1 MTSWPRPEPYHW
13 LQRRLCL
20 GQYRETRQK
29 LPILVTPG
37 QAETVPHETA
47 PMPARDGLEPGP
59 GAEPTPAAEAPEAN
73 PLCAVA
79 DAAFSRREGT
89 NFLDHC
95 WRRVRRR
102 RAPDAS
108 GLGPRPPRPSARRRR
123 QALCE
128 TEWQQSRA
136 LARCHRQGRSPGT
149 MAGRFAGTGI
159 PAVKSFPHR
168 APSSVIGEERFG
180 SRYDMEPAAQ
190 HGSSPDSPLQGAGFE
205 PPVPRRAARR
215 CSARK
220 RRQCE
225 VARTSPPSRHDY
237 RASRSRA
244 SWVTTDARATRRR
257 DQ

>member
-108 GLGPRPPRPSARRRR
+108 GLGPRPPRPSARRQR

-128 TEWQQSRA
+128 TEWQQ
-136 LARCHRQGRSPGT
+136 
-149 MAGRFAGTGI
+149 
-159 PAVKSFPHR
+159 
-168 APSSVIGEERFG
+168 
-180 SRYDMEPAAQ
+180 
-190 HGSSPDSPLQGAGFE
+190 
-205 PPVPRRAARR
+205 
-215 CSARK
+215 
-220 RRQCE
+220 
-225 VARTSPPSRHDY
+225 
-237 RASRSRA
+237 
-244 SWVTTDARATRRR
+244 
-257 DQ
+257 